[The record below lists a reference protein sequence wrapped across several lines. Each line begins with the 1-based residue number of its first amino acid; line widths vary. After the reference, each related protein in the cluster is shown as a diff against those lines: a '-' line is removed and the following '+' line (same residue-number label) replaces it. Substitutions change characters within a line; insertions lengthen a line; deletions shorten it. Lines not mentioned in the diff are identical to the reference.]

1 MNYKNVTE
9 ELSENLFFPIDI
21 IYRIYAIKEEEDE
34 RKEEDDSKLVDR
46 CHGCLRLLF
55 AVSFF
60 IIIFST
66 AFISRF
72 TFHLL
77 LINLNPPTSFTSL
90 NKFGGDV
97 VNTTVPFKP
106 AEVHTSWIWACFLVI
121 ITPTIHQLL
130 YHCKQKCFKDEKT
143 VKKTDEKDFY
153 INIKCLSRPTRVA
166 PKESSNSFIKENGS
180 NTESN
185 QRESKPS
192 TSKADTS
199 VGSDENQAAAGRY
212 TKRKRQE
219 VSLMMLGYTTMRVV
233 LLV

>member
-1 MNYKNVTE
+1 M
-9 ELSENLFFPIDI
+9 
-21 IYRIYAIKEEEDE
+21 
-34 RKEEDDSKLVDR
+34 DR

-66 AFISRF
+66 AVISRF

-77 LINLNPPTSFTSL
+77 LININPPTSFTSL

-121 ITPTIHQLL
+121 ITPTIHQFLF
-130 YHCKQKCFKDEKT
+130 HCKQKFFKDEKT
-143 VKKTDEKDFY
+143 VKNNTDEKDFF

-166 PKESSNSFIKENGS
+166 PKESSNSFKTEDGS
-180 NTESN
+180 DTESDP
-185 QRESKPS
+185 QESKPS
-192 TSKADTS
+192 TSRADSS
-199 VGSDENQAAAGRY
+199 VKLDKNQAVAGGNSDRNCHP
-212 TKRKRQE
+212 
-219 VSLMMLGYTTMRVV
+219 VSLMKMPEHTTMRVV
-233 LLV
+233 HVYNDSM